1 MKNQKITLVQL
12 QAASLFRGG
21 KSFCLTLLAIAVMIA
36 PFVSAIKPVAAQ
48 AVTLRMHTFIPPV
61 ANPAKTFL
69 IPWAQKVEKES
80 NGRIKIQHFWA
91 MQLGGKAPQLL
102 DQARDGVVDIVWALP
117 GFTPGRM
124 PRVEPFELPFVHKDA
139 LSTTLALQDYQ
150 EKHLGPDLK
159 DYHPLLI
166 HVHQGF
172 LFQSRKPIRTMED
185 IKGQKLRAASRGGVW
200 LLEALGATGIG
211 LPLPQIP
218 QALSKGV
225 IDGVTLPYEI
235 APAVKTPDLVK
246 YFSELSG
253 DRPRLG
259 TNIFTFLMNKDSYAK
274 LPDDLKKVIDNNSG
288 RNIAEWAG
296 QNWVDIEE
304 PGRKVVE
311 SKKKNVFITISP
323 EETQKIKDAAQPVFD
338 RWIEE
343 MKDNNIDGAALLKDA
358 RALVAKYSTQTQ

>member
-1 MKNQKITLVQL
+1 MKYPKLKQTIDPARSVYRRARSYYLP
-12 QAASLFRGG
+12 LFIIAMIVAP
-21 KSFCLTLLAIAVMIA
+21 LL
-36 PFVSAIKPVAAQ
+36 SADKPAAAQ
-48 AVTLRMHTFIPPV
+48 EVTLRMHTFIPPV

-69 IPWAQKVEKES
+69 IPWAKKVEKES
-80 NGRIKIQHFWA
+80 NGRIKIQPFWA

-102 DQARDGVVDIVWALP
+102 DQVRDGVVDIVWALP

-159 DYHPLLI
+159 DYHPLLV

-172 LFQSRKPIRTMED
+172 LFQSRKPIRTLAD

-259 TNIFTFLMNKDSYAK
+259 TNIFTFLMNKNTYAK
-274 LPDDLKKVIDNNSG
+274 LPDDLKKVIDDNSG
-288 RNIAEWAG
+288 RNIAKWAG
-296 QNWVDIEE
+296 QNWVDIEV
-304 PGRKVVE
+304 PGRKVVA

-323 EETQKIKDAAQPVFD
+323 EETQKIKNAANPVFG
-338 RWIEE
+338 RWIKE
-343 MKDNNIDGAALLKDA
+343 MKKNNIDGELLLKDA
-358 RALVAKYSTQTQ
+358 RAFVAKYSN

>member
-1 MKNQKITLVQL
+1 MKYPFLKIIGCRTRRNLRSSRSLGLQL
-12 QAASLFRGG
+12 FALGLIITPLF
-21 KSFCLTLLAIAVMIA
+21 AV
-36 PFVSAIKPVAAQ
+36 VKPADAQ
-48 AVTLRMHTFIPPV
+48 DVTLRMHTFIPPV

-80 NGRIKIQHFWA
+80 NGRIKIQPFWA

-102 DQARDGVVDIVWALP
+102 DQVRDGVVDIVWALP

-139 LSTTLALQDYQ
+139 LSSTLALQDYQ

-159 DYHPLLI
+159 DYHPLLV

-172 LFQSRKPIRTMED
+172 LFQSRKPIRTMAD

-225 IDGVTLPYEI
+225 IDGVTLPFEI

-259 TNIFTFLMNKDSYAK
+259 TNIFTFLMNKNSYAK

-288 RNIAEWAG
+288 RNIAKWAG
-296 QNWVDIEE
+296 QNWVDIEA

-323 EETQKIKDAAQPVFD
+323 EETQKIKDAAKPVFD
-338 RWIEE
+338 RWIKE
-343 MKDNNIDGAALLKDA
+343 MKSNNIDGEMLLKDA
-358 RALVAKYSTQTQ
+358 RAMVAKYSN